1 MELEETWSLIHVA
14 SFLPQIQGTFMWLG
28 RVAGALGWEKPEWW
42 QSERAEQEES
52 RLGQVGEGT
61 VSSEKIATGV
71 QTEEWKT
78 ETDAKDVG
86 I

>member
-1 MELEETWSLIHVA
+1 
-14 SFLPQIQGTFMWLG
+14 MWLPSYLKY
-28 RVAGALGWEKPEWW
+28 RVHSCDWAGWQVLWDGKSQSDTMGWW
-42 QSERAEQEES
+42 QSEQAEQEES

-61 VSSEKIATGV
+61 VSSERIATGM